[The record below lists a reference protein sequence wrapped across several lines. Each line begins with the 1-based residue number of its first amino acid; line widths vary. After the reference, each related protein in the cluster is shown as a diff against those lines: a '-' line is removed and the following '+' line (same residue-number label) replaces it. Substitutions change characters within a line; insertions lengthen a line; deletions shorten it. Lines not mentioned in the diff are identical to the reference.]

1 MFNLNISI
9 TTLKAINKNLAAF
22 KTAGNLSGFI
32 QTSDDEGY
40 TVAFDGGD
48 VLGKFDNPLDAMEAI
63 NNTGE
68 LLIQHNIING
78 SYKNYKNRIMKVN
91 IENFLNILTK
101 GK

>member
-63 NNTGE
+63 NN
-68 LLIQHNIING
+68 
-78 SYKNYKNRIMKVN
+78 
-91 IENFLNILTK
+91 
-101 GK
+101 